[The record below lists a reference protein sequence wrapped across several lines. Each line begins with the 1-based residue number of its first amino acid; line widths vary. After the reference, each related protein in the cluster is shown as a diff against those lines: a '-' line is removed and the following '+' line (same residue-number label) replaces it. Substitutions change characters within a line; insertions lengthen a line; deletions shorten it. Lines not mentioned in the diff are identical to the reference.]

1 MNKNRIKNLKKDI
14 KDSLNQYISA
24 IDDDVILTG
33 TLLRATEQSVR
44 LQVYLELEAEN
55 DTTKN

>member
-44 LQVYLELEAEN
+44 LQVYLELEAEHDN
-55 DTTKN
+55 KY

>member
-14 KDSLNQYISA
+14 KDALNQYISA

-44 LQVYLELEAEN
+44 LQVYLEMEAEY
-55 DTTKN
+55 DTAKN

>member
-55 DTTKN
+55 EV

>member
-44 LQVYLELEAEN
+44 LQVYLEMEAEHDN
-55 DTTKN
+55 KPR

>member
-44 LQVYLELEAEN
+44 LQVYLELEAEHDN
-55 DTTKN
+55 KPR